1 MHLYVMTLKES
12 NRYGL
17 DLMSVF
23 FVEILTDGLRKVN
36 TGLHLFLQTL
46 FVLSYVYCRD
56 GCMYLNVFCS

>member
-1 MHLYVMTLKES
+1 
-12 NRYGL
+12 
-17 DLMSVF
+17 MSVF

>member
-36 TGLHLFLQTL
+36 TVCIFFCRLFL
-46 FVLSYVYCRD
+46 C
-56 GCMYLNVFCS
+56 YLTFIVETAVCI